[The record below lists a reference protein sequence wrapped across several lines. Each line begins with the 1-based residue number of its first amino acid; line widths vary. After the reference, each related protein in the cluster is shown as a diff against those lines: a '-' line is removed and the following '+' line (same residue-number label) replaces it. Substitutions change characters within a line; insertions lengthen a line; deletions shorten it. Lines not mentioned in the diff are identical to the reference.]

1 MPWKRKKE
9 NTNKERYRRYNRKR
23 KSADTEVLCKDSND
37 QHTSKTSLES
47 TGNEYNCKIN

>member
-23 KSADTEVLCKDSND
+23 KSADTESICKDSNN
-37 QHTSKTSLES
+37 QHTSKTVQ
-47 TGNEYNCKIN
+47 NPQVIKVIVK